1 MSDITINEFLAIRGL
16 LNGVEEDYYVAISNL
31 YNLEFNDRE
40 LVNLLLVKSLQ
51 GESRKRFLKW
61 SNYWSYDPGLVYT
74 YQKLMGKNIS
84 SEIRRAGG
92 KPIYKQILRYIMNT

>member
-1 MSDITINEFLAIRGL
+1 MTNITFDEFFALRRL

-51 GESRKRFLKW
+51 ESFRKRFLKW
-61 SNYWSYDPGLVYT
+61 SNYWKYDPGVVYT
-74 YQKLMGKNIS
+74 YQKLIAKNIS
-84 SEIRRAGG
+84 SEIKRTGD
-92 KPIYKQILRYIMNT
+92 KLIYKQILRQIMNN